1 MQNLKGS
8 NHKSPH
14 TRAREEFC
22 EISYLNSAN
31 SANPFWRHGNRNVF
45 FESSRPVK
53 TSGFDYASLDGDD
66 RHTTSFEQRYAV
78 SEWFRVRFEWINQA
92 RTVQSRRIRW
102 ALVQA
107 EINGTS
113 ASAIAKQFGVTR
125 QSVHEQLKELRNLT
139 PSFIGKND

>member
-1 MQNLKGS
+1 MPGD
-8 NHKSPH
+8 
-14 TRAREEFC
+14 TVV
-22 EISYLNSAN
+22 
-31 SANPFWRHGNRNVF
+31 RNVF
-45 FESSRPVK
+45 FESRRPVK
-53 TSGFDYASLDGDD
+53 ITGFDYDALDGDD
-66 RHTTSFEQRYAV
+66 AYTTRLEQRYAV
-78 SEWFRVRFEWINQA
+78 SEWFGVRYEWIMSA
-92 RTVQSRRIRW
+92 RTTQSRQIRW